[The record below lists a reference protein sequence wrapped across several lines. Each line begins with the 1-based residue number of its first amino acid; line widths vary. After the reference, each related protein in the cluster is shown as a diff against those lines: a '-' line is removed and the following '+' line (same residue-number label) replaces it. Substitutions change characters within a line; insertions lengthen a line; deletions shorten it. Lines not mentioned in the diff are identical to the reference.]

1 LIQNGRALK
10 TYPPLWYRMGKH
22 KKPILPFDLKPIK
35 EDGTII
41 KYDYYLMF
49 SGTYIC
55 RDSKLYLFY

>member
-1 LIQNGRALK
+1 
-10 TYPPLWYRMGKH
+10 MGKH
-22 KKPILPFDLKPIK
+22 KKPILPSDTEWESIKKPILPFDLKPIK